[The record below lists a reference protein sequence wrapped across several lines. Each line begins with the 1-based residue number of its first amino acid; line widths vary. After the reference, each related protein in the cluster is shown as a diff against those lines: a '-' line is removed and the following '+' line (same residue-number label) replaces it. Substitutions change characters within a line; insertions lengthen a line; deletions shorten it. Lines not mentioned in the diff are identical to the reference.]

1 MLIGC
6 MNFFSSDLL
15 KEISSLN
22 EQPSP
27 DQAMQ
32 DLSSMKPGNESLSAS
47 NSVYPT
53 IAPQPINPPSMTTL
67 PPAPICKPI
76 RTTPGHNNLLP
87 SQMGAFAN
95 PAVLPPSNYDG
106 GVCVNFNDVA
116 LQGWVA
122 PPTRGGECEM
132 MAPDE
137 FMDDTSFMHPN
148 GMVNAEML
156 SLWSEV
162 SATFR

>member
-1 MLIGC
+1 
-6 MNFFSSDLL
+6 MNFLSSDLL

-27 DQAMQ
+27 DQTMQ
-32 DLSSMKPGNESLSAS
+32 DLSSMKPVNERLPAS

-53 IAPQPINPPSMTTL
+53 IAPQPTNPPSMTTM

-76 RTTPGHNNLLP
+76 GATPGHNNLLP
-87 SQMGAFAN
+87 SQMDIVLAN

-106 GVCVNFNDVA
+106 GGWYVNFNDVA

-137 FMDDTSFMHPN
+137 FMDDTPFMYQN

-156 SLWSEV
+156 SLWSKA